1 MFEDATFDA
10 RGAVRNHARQWMM
23 LTAVMQ
29 AAIVAGMVVAP
40 LVTLRKL
47 PNAFLTPR
55 ALYAPPQP
63 MKLPEQI
70 VQQKWARPVIALMPM
85 NNVAAQISKERPGS
99 AATPEGLSWR
109 GVDIGSGE
117 GDGAMPSGVAVFRG
131 RQPEHV
137 VQGGARAVTRVSG
150 GVVEGLLL
158 PHATPSYPQI
168 ARTAGIGEEVVLAAT
183 ISAQGRIEN
192 LRVISGHAM
201 LRDAAIAA
209 VKEWRY
215 KPYLL
220 DGKAVEVETTITIR
234 FTLGR

>member
-29 AAIVAGMVVAP
+29 TAIVAGLVVAP
-40 LVTLRKL
+40 LVTLHKL
-47 PNAFLTPR
+47 PNVFMTPR
-55 ALYAPPQP
+55 ALYAPQP
-63 MKLPEQI
+63 VKLPEQI
-70 VQQKWARPVIALMPM
+70 VQQRWARPVIALMPI
-85 NNVAAQISKERPGS
+85 NNVVTQIPKERLGN
-99 AATPEGLSWR
+99 TPAPDESNWKEVGISP
-109 GVDIGSGE
+109 GE
-117 GDGAMPSGVAVFRG
+117 GVGAMQSGIAVFRSG
-131 RQPEHV
+131 QAGHV
-137 VQGGARAVTRVSG
+137 VQGGTQAATRVSG

-168 ARTAGIGEEVVLAAT
+168 ARTAGIGGEVVLAAT

-192 LRVISGHAM
+192 LRVISGHPL
-201 LRDAAIAA
+201 LRDAAIVA

-215 KPYLL
+215 RPYLL

-234 FTLGR
+234 FTLGH